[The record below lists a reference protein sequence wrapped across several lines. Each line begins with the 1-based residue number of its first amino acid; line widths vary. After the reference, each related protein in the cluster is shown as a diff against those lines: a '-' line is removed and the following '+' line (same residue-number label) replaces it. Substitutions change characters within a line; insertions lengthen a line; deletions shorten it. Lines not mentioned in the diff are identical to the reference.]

1 MTEMPKI
8 SVIVPTRNRASFL
21 PQLLE
26 LYRNQTWKNKEL
38 LVLDDSE
45 QENETFKDLAKSY
58 SDIKY
63 WHRSQKLSI
72 GGKRNAL
79 ISESTGEIIAH
90 FDDDDYYA
98 PNYLSWMHREMED
111 NHADFVKLGGWFAL
125 HQGSNTLGFWDTTD
139 FKSAHQIFCG
149 TENIQNKKDAFTE
162 NALRSFLNGY
172 GFSYL
177 YKKDCWTGSPFPDRD
192 IGEDSV
198 FVEQLIAAK
207 KKIHLTQDGSGLCL
221 HIIHRGNTS
230 RCFPN
235 YIIPRA
241 LQKDLFPTLSKNG
254 ATSKEL
260 PTVSVC
266 TLTHNRQH
274 FITKLQRCIEA
285 QDYPLEKIEWLILD
299 DSNNYTHNL
308 KLSSNSALNIKYQ
321 RIKKKL
327 RLGEKRNLAHKLCS
341 GNIIVY
347 MDDDDFYFPTRV
359 SHAVSTLITS
369 GREIAGSTSL
379 IIYYSHDQ
387 SLWLSGP
394 FGQNHATAG
403 TFAMTKEFTKKRHY
417 NDNSECNEE
426 KEFLNNYTIPMA
438 QLDPAKTMVC
448 ISHDSNT
455 FDKKKMRKGG
465 ESPRMKQLEN
475 EKHYRLL
482 DAIREFHKQSAS

>member
-125 HQGSNTLGFWDTTD
+125 HQESNTLGFWDTTD

-162 NALRSFLNGY
+162 NALRSFLTGY

-235 YIIPRA
+235 YIIPRC
-241 LQKDLFPTLSKNG
+241 LEHKLFPGLPERQKNEE
-254 ATSKEL
+254 EL
-260 PTVSVC
+260 PTVSIC
-266 TLTHNRQH
+266 TLTHNREEH
-274 FITKLQRCIEA
+274 VRRLQKCVEA
-285 QDYPLEKIEWLILD
+285 QDYPPEKIEWLILD
-299 DSNNYTHNL
+299 DSSEYQHNL
-308 KLSSNSALNIKYQ
+308 TLTSTTRIKIKYQ
-321 RIKKKL
+321 RVKQKMQ
-327 RLGEKRNLAHKLCS
+327 LGKKRNLAHKLCS
-341 GNIIVY
+341 HDYIVY
-347 MDDDDFYFPTRV
+347 MDDDDFYHPERV
-359 SHAVSTLITS
+359 RHAIERLIQE
-369 GREIAGSTSL
+369 GKELAGSTSL
-379 IIYYSHDQ
+379 LIYFLHDRT
-387 SLWLSGP
+387 LWLSGP
-394 FGQNHATAG
+394 FGANHATAG
-403 TFAMTKEFTKKRHY
+403 TFAMTRRFAQSHFY
-417 NDNSECNEE
+417 NNESSCNEE

-438 QLDPAKTMVC
+438 QLAPEKTMIC
-448 ISHDSNT
+448 ISHESNT
-455 FDKKKMRKGG
+455 FDKKQMRKQG
-465 ESPRMKQLEN
+465 ETPRMRKVDSAEVT
-475 EKHYRLL
+475 RVL
-482 DAIREFHKQSAS
+482 DSFFM